1 MNSLLYSDSP
11 GGKKSLG
18 HNFID
23 GNNGCLM
30 ISCGSHFPNF
40 HMHEVETR
48 IHTEIT
54 RVNLVGGGTTFL
66 CFDVK
71 FRAVYSSV
79 CSSVC
84 CICVGIL
91 TSI

>member
-54 RVNLVGGGTTFL
+54 RVNLVGGGTTFYVSML
-66 CFDVK
+66 NFVLYIVP
-71 FRAVYSSV
+71 FVVPSAASALGS
-79 CSSVC
+79 
-84 CICVGIL
+84 
-91 TSI
+91 